1 MDRNIFE
8 IASRKKFR
16 FPSVVGELTVEQLWD
31 LPLTATTR
39 APATAYRNDLDS
51 VAKAVNAE
59 LKSVTEESFVNVR
72 PHPAKADLEIKLDI
86 VKHVIAVKMDERA
99 KADAA
104 ADRAEKR
111 RKLAEAL
118 ANKQDESLRNMS
130 EEEIRA
136 KLAELDDAA

>member
-1 MDRNIFE
+1 MDKNLFE
-8 IASRKKFR
+8 IASRRKFR
-16 FPSVVGELTVEQLWD
+16 FPSVVGELTTEQLWD
-31 LPLTATTR
+31 LPLTAAR
-39 APATAYRNDLDS
+39 GRSDLDG

-59 LKSVTEESFVNVR
+59 LKAVTEESFVNVR
-72 PHPAKADLEIKLDI
+72 PHPAKADLESKLDI
-86 VKHVIAVKMDERA
+86 VKHIIAVKMDERT

-136 KLAELDDAA
+136 KLAELDDVA